1 MNSSNIVVKTITN
14 MGIYG
19 LHYVMGANKRFLQSK
34 FYMEEINVYEMWKQ
48 KVNSESDEVRINVQ
62 IRELCEWRDKC
73 DSTFLTKDEGQTI
86 INDPYTN

>member
-19 LHYVMGANKRFLQSK
+19 LYTVMEANKIFLQSK

-48 KVNSESDEVRINVQ
+48 KVNSESDKVRLENCVSGGINV
-62 IRELCEWRDKC
+62 IAIFICE
-73 DSTFLTKDEGQTI
+73 
-86 INDPYTN
+86 